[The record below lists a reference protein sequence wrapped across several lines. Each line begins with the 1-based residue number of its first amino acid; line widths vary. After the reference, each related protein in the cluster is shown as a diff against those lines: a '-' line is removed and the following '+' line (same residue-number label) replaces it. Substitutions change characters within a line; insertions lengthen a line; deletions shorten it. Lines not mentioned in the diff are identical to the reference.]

1 MMKDL
6 GGGKSSANAMRT
18 QVRQAKLG
26 YHESGYFEVHVT
38 PEHRPVGVYRFDGLT
53 AAVRGAMIGQNAV
66 DEDRQRYFEG
76 VFNIPIMSRGER
88 CIVEL
93 QNPTPHP
100 CKFNTC
106 EWIALVTGK
115 ARGLQ

>member
-1 MMKDL
+1 
-6 GGGKSSANAMRT
+6 MRT

-26 YHESGYFEVHVT
+26 YHESGYFEAHVT
-38 PEHRPVGVYRFDGLT
+38 PEHRSTSVYRFDGLT
-53 AAVRGAMIGQNAV
+53 AAVRGSMIGHAKA
-66 DEDRQRYFEG
+66 EGDRQRYFEG

-93 QNPTPHP
+93 MNPTPHP

-106 EWIALVTGK
+106 EWIAIVTGK
-115 ARGLQ
+115 ARALQ